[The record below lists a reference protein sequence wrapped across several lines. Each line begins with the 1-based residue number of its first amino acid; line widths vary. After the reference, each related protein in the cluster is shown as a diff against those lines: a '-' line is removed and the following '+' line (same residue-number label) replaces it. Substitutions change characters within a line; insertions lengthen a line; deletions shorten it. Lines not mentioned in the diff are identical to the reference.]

1 MLRRTAADWLQKFS
15 FIEDSP
21 IRQVYHAGVAYMDA
35 VVGNITTLLKAKGMW
50 ESSLLV
56 MSAVRARLRSAKC

>member
-1 MLRRTAADWLQKFS
+1 
-15 FIEDSP
+15 
-21 IRQVYHAGVAYMDA
+21 MDA

-56 MSAVRARLRSAKC
+56 MSAVRALACDLPSVDQGFMLAGCPTQMS